1 MSFVSDVTPLVSGP
15 HLRYLAAWIELIT
28 FALTLP
34 SGFWIYSLIV
44 FALTFFVVIL
54 DVVVALQRRKARKIQ
69 DTAYTFQ
76 PKVWIIVLDI
86 LIAVV
91 YTLLWVA
98 DLYFGAIRLDSIDD
112 VVYITGAAYNVFGAY
127 VLVGLLCIV

>member
-1 MSFVSDVTPLVSGP
+1 MSFVSDVTPLVSGSL
-15 HLRYLAAWIELIT
+15 LRYLAAWIELIT
-28 FALTLP
+28 FALSMP
-34 SGFWIYSLIV
+34 SGFWPYSLIV
-44 FALTFFVVIL
+44 FGLTFFVIIF
-54 DVVVALQRRKARKIQ
+54 DVVIALQRRKARKIQ

-86 LIAVV
+86 LIASV

-98 DLYFGAIRLDSIDD
+98 DLYFGAIRFDSVDD
-112 VVYITGAAYNVFGAY
+112 GAYITGAAYNVLGAH